1 MEVICIATGGPNTE
15 ILLQDNGRFHS
26 TPIGIPLYPGRG
38 HSGTLSDAVIFYY
51 LVLILSTK
59 LRWKSYSLLVR

>member
-1 MEVICIATGGPNTE
+1 MEVKCKATGGPNTE

-26 TPIGIPLYPGRG
+26 TPIRIPLYPGSR
-38 HSGTLSDAVIFYY
+38 TLSDAVIFDS

-59 LRWKSYSLLVR
+59 LRWKSYNLLVL